1 MMRIFFVF
9 KFLHTHTVYSLCI
22 TIYIYIYMWRES
34 LQNKSFMGLKLWTS
48 WGVDP
53 QIFKIQ
59 PGRTIFYFLTS
70 KLTFFRK
77 LKRISFWK
85 CKRRSFLYL
94 EVYFWLRFPSQG
106 SRRQR
111 QLVRISLLT
120 PKIIFYFCFDALTH
134 SSVDGCHRY
143 FFKN

>member
-1 MMRIFFVF
+1 
-9 KFLHTHTVYSLCI
+9 
-22 TIYIYIYMWRES
+22 MWRQS
-34 LQNKSFMGLKLWTS
+34 FQNKSFMDLKLWTS

-53 QIFKIQ
+53 QIFKI
-59 PGRTIFYFLTS
+59 PSGRTIFYFLTS

-106 SRRQR
+106 SRRERLYHWDGKLSQKYTLR
-111 QLVRISLLT
+111 CKKLLLLHFEKEILFNFLKT
-120 PKIIFYFCFDALTH
+120 EVLKSKSKKYSYLRGF
-134 SSVDGCHRY
+134 
-143 FFKN
+143 